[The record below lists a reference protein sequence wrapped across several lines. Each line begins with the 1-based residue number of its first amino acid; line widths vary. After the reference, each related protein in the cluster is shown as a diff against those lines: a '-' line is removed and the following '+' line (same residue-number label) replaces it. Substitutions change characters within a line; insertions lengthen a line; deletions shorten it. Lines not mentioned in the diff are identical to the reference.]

1 VILSVSPTAVL
12 PGEILTVEGENFG
25 DTQAGA
31 YLTIAT
37 MPPTMSSYIEWTDSR
52 IRVRLPDFG
61 ESALVKFHRK
71 DKTSAPRLI
80 FHRESLPLPVEENG
94 TGRAPRIL
102 SVEPASGSIGD
113 LVILQGSNFGFT
125 RNGSGIFF
133 TREAETGQGENLPGV
148 EVFENEFGYEQWHD
162 KEIQVRIPDGAVSG
176 NLEVRTP
183 RGNSAPVFFEVTG
196 KPGTKVYQ
204 DRVSYGVS
212 YSVEI
217 QTGKDFGPNTLYLWF
232 PHPAVS
238 ASQPVV
244 RHLSRTEEPFV
255 ENYRDTTLFKLN
267 DMPKDTT
274 RRIALSYQ
282 VEVYAVETQ
291 VNPAQIRTRGTSPV
305 KTVYTLPGPL
315 IPSDDPGIKARA
327 AEIVR
332 REQNPY
338 LKARGLYEWL
348 IDQGGI
354 GREPWEGDAVEA
366 LEGRRTDPYGAALLF
381 CALARAA
388 GVPAIPVSGVLI
400 RGDRSTT
407 RHFWAEFW
415 IDGFGWV
422 PLDPVLGAGLAPPG
436 FELPGDPRQYY
447 FGNLDNRRVA
457 FARDQTV
464 LSRMEV
470 RGKTVSREREYALQ
484 NFWEESLGEAES
496 YTSLWSD
503 VIIDGVEP

>member
-1 VILSVSPTAVL
+1 
-12 PGEILTVEGENFG
+12 LTVTGENFG
-25 DTQAGA
+25 DTQEGA
-31 YLTIAT
+31 YLTIAN
-37 MPPTMSSYIEWTDSR
+37 MNPTLSSYIEWTDSR
-52 IRVRLPDFG
+52 IRVRIPDFG
-61 ESALVKFHRK
+61 ESALVRFHRK
-71 DKTSAPRLI
+71 NKTSAPRLI
-80 FHRESLPLPVEENG
+80 FHRESLPLPVEEDG
-94 TGRAPRIL
+94 IGRTPRIL

-113 LVILQGSNFGFT
+113 LIILQGSNFGFT
-125 RNGSGIFF
+125 RNGSGVFF
-133 TREAETGQGENLPGV
+133 TRETETGPGENLPGV

-176 NLEVRTP
+176 NLEVRTL

-196 KPGTKVYQ
+196 KPGAKVYQ
-204 DRVSYGVS
+204 DRLTYEVSYN
-212 YSVEI
+212 VEI
-217 QTGKDFGPNTLYLWF
+217 QTGKNSGPNTLYLWF
-232 PHPAVS
+232 PHPVVS

-244 RHLSRTEEPFV
+244 QHLRRTEEPFV

-267 DMPKDTT
+267 DMQKNTT
-274 RRIALSYQ
+274 RMIALSYR

-291 VNPAQIRTRGTSPV
+291 VNSAQIRSRGTSPI

-315 IPSDDPGIKARA
+315 IPSDDPGIEAKA
-327 AEIVR
+327 AEIIQ

-338 LKARGLYEWL
+338 LKARRLYEWL

-354 GREPWEGDAVEA
+354 GQEPQEGGAVEA
-366 LEGRRTDPYGAALLF
+366 LERGQADSYGAALLF

-388 GVPAIPVSGVLI
+388 AVPAIPLSGVLI
-400 RGDRSTT
+400 REDRSTS

-422 PLDPVLGAGLAPPG
+422 PLDPVLGAGRAPPD
-436 FELPGDPRQYY
+436 FELPENPRQYY

-457 FARDQTV
+457 FTRDQTV

-470 RGKTVSREREYALQ
+470 RGKTVSRDREYALQ
-484 NFWEESLGEAES
+484 NFWEEALGEAES

-503 VIIDGVEP
+503 VIIETAERPSEPGAAIPIERRSR